1 MASVFHIPLI
11 RRVWYLYRG
20 ALYPYL
26 KSACRTALG
35 MGFKSGIAAE
45 VIGIPTGSIGEKL
58 YKSKVYLETPD
69 LFAWTIVIIF
79 VSMTFEKIFL
89 FFLKKITGEQP

>member
-1 MASVFHIPLI
+1 MQLRPASLD
-11 RRVWYLYRG
+11 
-20 ALYPYL
+20 
-26 KSACRTALG
+26 LG
-35 MGFKSGIAAE
+35 FAGRLELPAE